1 MEEAIDEEL
10 MGDGPKNH
18 AKIIIKRKRTQRRR
32 PLSPIPIS
40 IVPFPTRSSSGDG
53 DRDGDNNINAT
64 TTSSTSDESVVTD
77 KEEDVAN
84 FLILLSQGP
93 PKVDGDDHEK
103 IVSKFTSK
111 RYLETPWMGGG
122 GSGKAGTYVYQCK
135 TCDRTFSSFQAL
147 GGHRA
152 SHTRPKLDNI
162 NVDTGYNN
170 DDEEQ
175 MRRQYMPPQY
185 LHGNK
190 NPKASSKVHDCSIC
204 GVGFSSGQALGG
216 HMRRHRASIG
226 ANASFSSSPSPSPSP
241 IGCEVVAPEAKKARI
256 QLSLDLGLDLN
267 LPAPEDLVCL
277 QRSKEGFT
285 SKQQEQQQQQQQQQ
299 SPIGL
304 GFTLKQQVQQPQQ
317 QQQQSPVGL
326 GFTSKQEE
334 QQSQQ
339 QQQQQSRNT
348 HHSLVDCHY

>member
-1 MEEAIDEEL
+1 

-18 AKIIIKRKRTQRRR
+18 AKIIIKRKRTQRQR

-53 DRDGDNNINAT
+53 DNNINAT
-64 TTSSTSDESVVTD
+64 TTSSTSAESVVTD
-77 KEEDVAN
+77 KEEDAAN

-93 PKVDGDDHEK
+93 PKVNGDDHEK

-111 RYLETPWMGGG
+111 RYLETPRMGGG
-122 GSGKAGTYVYQCK
+122 GSGKAGAYVYQCK

-162 NVDTGYNN
+162 NTDTGYKN

-175 MRRQYMPPQY
+175 IRRQYMPPPLY
-185 LHGNK
+185 LHGNN

-204 GVGFSSGQALGG
+204 GAEFSSGQALGG

-226 ANASFSSSPSPSPSP
+226 ATASFSSSPSPSP
-241 IGCEVVAPEAKKARI
+241 IGCDVVAPEAKKARI

-285 SKQQEQQQQQQQQQ
+285 SKQQEQQQQQQQL
-299 SPIGL
+299 PIGL

-317 QQQQSPVGL
+317 QQQQSPIGL
-326 GFTSKQEE
+326 GFTSKQQE
-334 QQSQQ
+334 QQSQQQ